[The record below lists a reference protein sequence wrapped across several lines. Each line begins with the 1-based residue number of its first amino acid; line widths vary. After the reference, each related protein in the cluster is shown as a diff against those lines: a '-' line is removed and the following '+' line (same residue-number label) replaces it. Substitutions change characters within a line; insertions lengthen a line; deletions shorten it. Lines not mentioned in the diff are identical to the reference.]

1 MLSGS
6 FRLSGRKA
14 SVRLCRQG
22 FNQSLTESHRT
33 AISVSFL
40 PARNLDPE
48 AALKKTGAQK
58 CRLEEYTMYSIRKF
72 TIAVLTAAVALA
84 MTASASF
91 AASEFEGYARQ
102 GL

>member
-1 MLSGS
+1 M
-6 FRLSGRKA
+6 
-14 SVRLCRQG
+14 LCRQG

-33 AISVSFL
+33 AITVSF
-40 PARNLDPE
+40 PASEELGSGSGVDKNRRS
-48 AALKKTGAQK
+48 AR
-58 CRLEEYTMYSIRKF
+58 RLEEYTMYWIRKF